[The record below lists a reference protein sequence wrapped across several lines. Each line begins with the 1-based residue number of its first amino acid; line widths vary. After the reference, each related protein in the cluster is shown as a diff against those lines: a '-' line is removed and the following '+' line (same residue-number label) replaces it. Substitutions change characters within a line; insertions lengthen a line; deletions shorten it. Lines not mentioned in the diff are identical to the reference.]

1 MCRYKAAR
9 CHRCG
14 EAITEAAI
22 SCNGQTYHRACY
34 TCTVGSRVT
43 KYQSFKRRFAK
54 ISQSPV
60 EHSVLNV
67 KALSTRRG
75 P

>member
-34 TCTVGSRVT
+34 TCTVGTRVT
-43 KYQSFKRRFAK
+43 EYHSFKRK
-54 ISQSPV
+54 SNH
-60 EHSVLNV
+60 EDYGLLLV
-67 KALSTRRG
+67 KSTD
-75 P
+75 

>member
-34 TCTVGSRVT
+34 TCTVGWAPES
-43 KYQSFKRRFAK
+43 
-54 ISQSPV
+54 
-60 EHSVLNV
+60 LNIR
-67 KALSTRRG
+67 A
-75 P
+75 